1 MELSDNNSAADD
13 DVVYNDEALAKA
25 AVVNY
30 NALK

>member
-1 MELSDNNSAADD
+1 LEVSDNNSIADD

-25 AVVNY
+25 EVVNY